1 MKHYRI
7 DEQIKECWRD
17 SIRDIVEQ
25 SSAVKERAHDLIVE
39 MVEEAGGE
47 VELVGDAFCLVFDD
61 RMEGHDRRIH
71 SVKVVGGHLSLV
83 YEEDYDELLELDE
96 KSGLVEF
103 DEVDLAEAVSY
114 VLADN
119 IGNE

>member
-1 MKHYRI
+1 
-7 DEQIKECWRD
+7 
-17 SIRDIVEQ
+17 
-25 SSAVKERAHDLIVE
+25 
-39 MVEEAGGE
+39 
-47 VELVGDAFCLVFDD
+47 
-61 RMEGHDRRIH
+61 MEGHDKRIN

-83 YEEDYDELLELDE
+83 YEEDYGELLELDE

-119 IGNE
+119 IGDE

>member
-47 VELVGDAFCLVFDD
+47 VELVEDAFCLVFDD
-61 RMEGHDRRIH
+61 RMEGHDKRIH

-103 DEVDLAEAVSY
+103 DEVNLAEAVSY

-119 IGNE
+119 IGDE

>member
-47 VELVGDAFCLVFDD
+47 VELVEDAFCLVFDD
-61 RMEGHDRRIH
+61 RMEGHDKRIH

-83 YEEDYDELLELDE
+83 YEKDYDELLELDE

-119 IGNE
+119 IGDE

>member
-47 VELVGDAFCLVFDD
+47 VELVEDAFCLVFDD
-61 RMEGHDRRIH
+61 RMEGHDKRIH

-119 IGNE
+119 IGDE

>member
-7 DEQIKECWRD
+7 DEQIKEYWRD

-25 SSAVKERAHDLIVE
+25 SSAVKERAHDLIADMLKE
-39 MVEEAGGE
+39 TGSEL
-47 VELVGDAFCLVFDD
+47 ELVEDAFCYVFDD
-61 RMEGHDRRIH
+61 RMEAHEKRIH
-71 SVKVVGGHLSLV
+71 SVKYARGSLSIV

-103 DEVDLAEAVSY
+103 DEVELAEAVSY
-114 VLADN
+114 VLA
-119 IGNE
+119 GSTE